1 VSARVTDHSNTLYRI
16 HIVPGLSFFNELTPN
31 VIAALAGAGA
41 TLVAAA
47 INLRIAWRRE
57 VLDRMNKRS
66 PRSRRGLLIAI
77 TILVVASA
85 VGGYAG
91 ALYLMQ
97 NDQQAT
103 RSMRVELRQ
112 RIAEIKETASRLEQ
126 TRVGDRASIETEARL
141 HEDRRRGAEGVGAS
155 SRIGPCR
162 ARPASASGAADAAE
176 SAPCKESDV
185 TAVGVCVSI
194 PASANVYEVTPYAR
208 VEGDGGAWEERRAT
222 LGAIV
227 GSVRFAALPVERP
240 DSATLKNVCVDVW
253 SWESQRAVDARVVV
267 RYLLPDRLD
276 TTGSVHEPLRAASTN
291 SP

>member
-1 VSARVTDHSNTLYRI
+1 M
-16 HIVPGLSFFNELTPN
+16 PGFSFFNELSPN
-31 VIAALAGAGA
+31 VIAALIGAGA

-57 VLDRMNKRS
+57 VLDRLNKRS
-66 PRSRRGLLIAI
+66 PRSRRGLLLAI

-126 TRVGDRASIETEARL
+126 TRVGDRASIEHEARL
-141 HEDRRRGAEGVGAS
+141 REDRRRGAEGVGAT

-162 ARPASASGAADAAE
+162 ARPVATSYPQETADNT
-176 SAPCKESDV
+176 PCKETDV
-185 TAVGVCVSI
+185 AAVGVCVPV
-194 PASANVYEVTPYAR
+194 PATANVYEVTPYAR
-208 VEGDGGAWEERRAT
+208 VEGDGGAWEERRAG
-222 LGAIV
+222 LGATV
-227 GSVRFAALPVERP
+227 GSVRFAAHPVERP
-240 DSATLKNVCVDVW
+240 DTASLKNVCVDVW
-253 SWESQRAVDARVVV
+253 SWDSQRAIDVRVIV

-276 TTGSVHEPLRAASTN
+276 TTGAANEPLRAAATHR
-291 SP
+291 P